1 MAKKDTGRFTGDP
14 VTYQIPAPAGG
25 VQMETFIPW
34 KLVKRSVRRE
44 VITPFGSPQKFE
56 AEAEFEMKNRMA
68 TRITPLRRALG
79 LAHHWQQLL
88 DAGRVGS
95 VGDIADLEGVNVT
108 HVRRLLRLVLLAPSV
123 IEKIMA
129 TDSKGVTL
137 ESLLRQSFPVDWQ
150 AQTDALCH

>member
-1 MAKKDTGRFTGDP
+1 MAKKSIGKFTGDP

-25 VQMETFIPW
+25 VQMETYIPW
-34 KLVKRSVRRE
+34 KLVKRNVRRE
-44 VITPFGSPQKFE
+44 VITPIGTPFGFE

-68 TRITPLRRALG
+68 TQFTPLLRALG

-88 DAGRVGS
+88 DTGKVGS

-123 IEKIMA
+123 IVAILSGTAKTIN
-129 TDSKGVTL
+129 L
-137 ESLLRQSFPVDWQ
+137 ESLLRQSLPIDWQ
-150 AQTDALCH
+150 AQTDVLCL